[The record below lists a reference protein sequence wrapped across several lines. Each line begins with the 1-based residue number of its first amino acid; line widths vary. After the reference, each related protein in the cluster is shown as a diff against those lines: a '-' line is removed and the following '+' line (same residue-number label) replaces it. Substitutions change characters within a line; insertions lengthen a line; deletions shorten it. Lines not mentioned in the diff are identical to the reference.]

1 MEKQMSDLQELMVGS
16 TKIIALKDGDLSIP
30 KEILLNLDE
39 DTANKISDENN
50 QLTINN
56 VNAYLIFKNDKILLV
71 DAGCRDLFGP
81 TCGFVH
87 EEIAKANIKPEDI
100 TDVFFTHLHPDHVAG
115 AIDKDGKAMFP
126 KAEVSV
132 IEDEL
137 NFWNKDNF
145 DDVEINGKNFAD
157 LNKAVIKAYGD
168 RVKTLSNSQEIIS
181 GVYPV
186 PLPGHTPGHC
196 GFRIDDNNNNFIQMG
211 DVLHAPN
218 LQLAN
223 PNISVIFD
231 VDIENG
237 LKSRKKAFDMVCN
250 DRIICSG
257 GHMLEP
263 KFGYLDKYGNGY
275 KFVPV

>member
-1 MEKQMSDLQELMVGS
+1 MSDLQELMLGS
-16 TKIIALKDGDLSIP
+16 TKIIALKDGDLTLP

-39 DTANKISDENN
+39 DTSNKVAEENN
-50 QLTINN
+50 QLTLSEI
-56 VNAYLIFKNDKILLV
+56 NAYLIFKGEKILLV

-81 TCGFVH
+81 TCGFIH
-87 EEIAKANIKPEDI
+87 EQIAKANVKPEDI
-100 TDVFFTHLHPDHVAG
+100 TDIFFTHLHPDHVAG
-115 AIDKDGKAMFP
+115 SIDKDGMAMFSN
-126 KAEVSV
+126 AVVSV
-132 IEDEL
+132 IEEEL
-137 NFWNKDNF
+137 NFWSKDDF
-145 DDVEINGKNFAD
+145 EDVEINGKNFAD
-157 LNKAVIKAYGD
+157 LNKAVIKAYGE
-168 RVKTLSNSQEIIS
+168 RVKTIKTNQEIIN
-181 GVYPV
+181 GIYPV

-218 LQLAN
+218 LQLAD
-223 PNISVIFD
+223 PDISVIFD